1 MHEVRFHLDFISPYA
16 WLALLEAE
24 EFGNMLEIDW
34 KIEPVVY
41 AGILNATGS
50 IGPGEIEIKRNYT
63 FDDVVRCAARL
74 GHEFAGPPSHPF
86 RSLEAVR
93 TLWVFR
99 EDPKALRLARNISNA
114 CWGLGEDI
122 TNLGTLTKL
131 VEQCDLDAANL
142 EERITATGTKEG
154 LMAGTTAAM
163 ERGVFGVPTFEFDGE
178 LFWGHDRLP
187 HLASRIQGQVPAARK
202 LSQAMI
208 DRPGT
213 AHRR

>member
-24 EFGNMLEIDW
+24 EFGKMLEIQW
-34 KIEPVVY
+34 RIEPVVY
-41 AGILNATGS
+41 AGILNETGL
-50 IGPGEIEIKRNYT
+50 IGPGEVEIKRNYT

-99 EDPKALRLARNISNA
+99 EDPKALQLARNISNA
-114 CWGLGEDI
+114 CWGRGADI
-122 TNLGTLTKL
+122 SQFETIASL
-131 VEQCDLDAANL
+131 VEDSGLDASDL
-142 EERITATGTKEG
+142 ESRITAPATKSG
-154 LMAGTTAAM
+154 LMASTTAAM
-163 ERGVFGVPTFEFDGE
+163 ERGVFGVPTFEFEGE

-187 HLASRIQGQVPAARK
+187 HLASRIQGQVPPAREG
-202 LSQAMI
+202 SQAMI

-213 AHRR
+213 VHRR